1 MAPTIIEE
9 LTPDPP
15 IRCRD
20 YIIGCVGAGFIMAD
34 VQIAAYRKAG
44 FKIGAI
50 ASRTES
56 HAKQVAERWNIE
68 RVYAA
73 PSELIQ
79 DPGVEIV
86 DLAFPPDQQPEL
98 VRLALKQ
105 KHVRGILAQKPLAM
119 NFALARALVHE
130 AAQTDKAI
138 SVNQNM
144 RYDQSMRVLKQVLVR
159 GDLGQPVMATIDMRA
174 IPHWQPFLAEYE
186 RLTLLNMSIHHLD
199 VLRFL
204 FGEPTEIFTS
214 TRADPR
220 TPFSHQDGICV
231 STLNF
236 ENGVLA
242 VSLEDVWSGPKE
254 KDFDSDIYIKW
265 RVEGTEGVAQG
276 TIGWPDYPDGS
287 PSTFRLNSRRTTEG
301 KWIEPTWQTRWFS
314 DAFAGVMEQLQYA
327 IKNGTE
333 PVLSLA
339 DNLKTMALVEA
350 GYVSIKERRAV
361 RLSEFLADI
370 NR

>member
-1 MAPTIIEE
+1 MGPSTTDE

-20 YIIGCVGAGFIMAD
+20 YTIGCVGAGFIMAD
-34 VQIAAYRKAG
+34 VQIAAYRHAG

-56 HAKQVAERWNIE
+56 HARQVAERWNIE
-68 RVYAA
+68 RVHASPA
-73 PSELIQ
+73 ELIQ

-86 DLAFPPDQQPEL
+86 DVAFPPDQQPEL
-98 VRLALKQ
+98 IRLALKQ

-119 NFALARALVHE
+119 DFATARALVRE
-130 AAQTDKAI
+130 AAQTDKVM

-144 RYDQSMRVLKQVLVR
+144 RYDQSMQVLKQVLVR
-159 GDLGQPVMATIDMRA
+159 GDLGQPVIATIDMRA
-174 IPHWQPFLAEYE
+174 IPHWQPFLADYD
-186 RLTLLNMSIHHLD
+186 RLTLLNMSVHHLD

-214 TRADPR
+214 TRKDPR

-231 STLNF
+231 STLSF

-242 VSLEDVWSGPKE
+242 VSLEDVWAGPRD
-254 KDFDSDIYIKW
+254 KDFDPDIYIRW

-287 PSTFRLNSRRTTEG
+287 PSTFRFNSRRVTNG
-301 KWIEPTWQTRWFS
+301 KWIEPTWQTRWFP

-327 IKNGTE
+327 IKSGTE

-339 DNLKTMALVEA
+339 DNLRTMALVEA
-350 GYVSIKERRAV
+350 GYFSIKERRSV
-361 RLSEFLADI
+361 SPSEFLAVI
-370 NR
+370 HR